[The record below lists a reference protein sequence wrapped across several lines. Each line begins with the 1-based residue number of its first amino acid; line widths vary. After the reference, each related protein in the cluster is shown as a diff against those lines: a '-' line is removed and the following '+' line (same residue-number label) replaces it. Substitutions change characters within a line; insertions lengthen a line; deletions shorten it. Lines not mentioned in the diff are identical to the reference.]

1 MSANARLFALRQLT
15 GMTQKAFAPII
26 GIQQAHY
33 SQIEKG
39 VRPLTGAQREA
50 LIERFELPE
59 TYFDEEDLPYG
70 AASLNYRR
78 RKLTAKQ
85 VAMATATF
93 GLTEQSLTKDQ
104 GPTGYEPFYEGP
116 APSKRTPAQ
125 IEQFA
130 LETRR
135 RIGMKPDRPVN
146 NVTRCMERLGI
157 FVAPLQN
164 PLLDL
169 TKLDG
174 ISTPIYRFR
183 PFVST
188 LNYDVPGDRF
198 RFSAAHE
205 LGHIVLHSSGHDGS
219 LSDRESEADRF
230 AAEFL
235 MPKGVFKDLLTP
247 DLTLNAFAQLKAN
260 WGVSIQSLVRRSF
273 DLGFIDRERY
283 RSLNIQIA
291 NRGWKKNEPVFIPVE
306 KSIRS
311 APLFLSKLT
320 QAASPSDP
328 PSLGAVVDL
337 NNYRPTQGARSLDTG
352 QRKPNVP

>member
-15 GMTQKAFAPII
+15 GMPQKAFAPII
-26 GIQQAHY
+26 GIRQAHY

-39 VRPLTGAQREA
+39 LRPLTAAQQEM
-50 LIERFELPE
+50 LIKRFELE
-59 TYFDEEDLPYG
+59 DSYFEEEDLPYG

-78 RKLTAKQ
+78 RQLTAKQ

-93 GLTEQSLTKDQ
+93 GLTEQSLTKGK
-104 GPTGYEPFYEGP
+104 GPISYEPFYDGP

-125 IEQFA
+125 IEQYA
-130 LETRR
+130 IETRR
-135 RIGMKPDRPVN
+135 RIGMKPDKPVN
-146 NVTRCMERLGI
+146 NVTRCMERLDI
-157 FVAPLQN
+157 LVTPLQN

-169 TKLDG
+169 TKIDG
-174 ISTPIYRFR
+174 ISTPVYRFR

-205 LGHIVLHSSGHDGS
+205 LGHIVLHSAGHDGS

-235 MPKGVFKDLLTP
+235 MPREVFKELLSP
-247 DLTLNAFAQLKAN
+247 DLTLNAFAQLKAQ
-260 WGVSIQSLVRRSF
+260 WGVSIQALVRRSF
-273 DLGFIDRERY
+273 DLGFIDRDRY

-291 NRGWKKNEPVFIPVE
+291 NRGWKKSEPVHIPVE
-306 KSIRS
+306 MPIRR
-311 APLFLSKLT
+311 APLFLSKLAQT
-320 QAASPSDP
+320 SSPTGPAARDN
-328 PSLGAVVDL
+328 VVDL
-337 NNYRPTQGARSLDTG
+337 ASYRSS
-352 QRKPNVP
+352 

>member
-39 VRPLTGAQREA
+39 LRPLTAPQQEL
-50 LIERFELPE
+50 LIERFQLEDSF
-59 TYFDEEDLPYG
+59 FDEEDLPYG

-78 RKLTAKQ
+78 RQLTAKQ
-85 VAMATATF
+85 VAMATVTF
-93 GLTEQSLTKDQ
+93 GLTEQSLTKGQ
-104 GPTGYEPFYEGP
+104 GPISYEPFYDGP
-116 APSKRTPAQ
+116 ASSKRTPTQ

-130 LETRR
+130 IETRR
-135 RIGMKPDRPVN
+135 RIGMQLDKPVN

-169 TKLDG
+169 TKIDG
-174 ISTPIYRFR
+174 ISTPVYRYR
-183 PFVST
+183 PFVSA

-205 LGHIVLHSSGHDGS
+205 LGHVVLHSSGHDGS
-219 LSDRESEADRF
+219 LSDREGEADRF

-235 MPKGVFKDLLTP
+235 MPRKVFDGLLSP
-247 DLTLNAFAQLKAN
+247 DLTLNAFAQLKAQ
-260 WGVSIQSLVRRSF
+260 WGVSIQALVRRSF

-291 NRGWKKNEPVFIPVE
+291 NRGWKKSEPVDIPVE
-306 KSIRS
+306 RPIRS

-320 QAASPSDP
+320 QPCSASGPAG
-328 PSLGAVVDL
+328 LANVVDL
-337 NNYRPTQGARSLDTG
+337 NSYRSL
-352 QRKPNVP
+352 

>member
-1 MSANARLFALRQLT
+1 MSANARLLSLRQLT

-39 VRPLTGAQREA
+39 LRPLTDAQQKE
-50 LIERFELPE
+50 LIEWFNLDDSYFE
-59 TYFDEEDLPYG
+59 EEDLPYG
-70 AASLNYRR
+70 VASLNYRR
-78 RKLTAKQ
+78 RQLTAKQ

-93 GLTEQSLTKDQ
+93 GLTEQALTKGQ
-104 GPTGYEPFYEGP
+104 GPINYEPFYNGP
-116 APSKRTPAQ
+116 ASSRRSPDQ

-130 LETRR
+130 IETRQ
-135 RIGMKPDRPVN
+135 RIGMGLDRPVN
-146 NVTRCMERLGI
+146 NVTRCMERLDI
-157 FVAPLQN
+157 LVAPLQN

-169 TKLDG
+169 TKIDG
-174 ISTPIYRFR
+174 ISTPVYRFR

-188 LNYDVPGDRF
+188 LNYNVPGDRF

-219 LSDRESEADRF
+219 LSDRENEADRF

-235 MPKGVFKDLLTP
+235 MPRRVFEGLLSP
-247 DLTLNAFAQLKAN
+247 DLTLNAFAQLKAQ
-260 WGVSIQSLVRRSF
+260 WGVSIQALIRRSF

-291 NRGWKKNEPVFIPVE
+291 NRGWKKSEPVFIPVE
-306 KSIRS
+306 KPTRS
-311 APLFLSKLT
+311 APLFLSKLV
-320 QAASPSDP
+320 QASTTSGPVGLENVVEIDAFRRSSIAGENT
-328 PSLGAVVDL
+328 GA
-337 NNYRPTQGARSLDTG
+337 
-352 QRKPNVP
+352 QR